1 MLPGAQ
7 RSSGCAEAR
16 GWGGAGQVGS
26 KFGPTAGRGCKGL
39 SIVRAHLLRISGA
52 QGLALSSFEEGDSF
66 LEQYS
71 LRKKHG
77 YKIRTF

>member
-1 MLPGAQ
+1 MVHRGPQDAQ
-7 RSSGCAEAR
+7 RPR
-16 GWGGAGQVGS
+16 GGRVLVRCGPSLGQLQVG
-26 KFGPTAGRGCKGL
+26 AAKGL